1 MFHLKVGRIY
11 LSPQATHLDTDI
23 QHCAELTFSVI
34 PKIKHLQAGTGILN
48 LLPITYANWPR
59 LRDRL
64 TLGGRTFPREPYP
77 YGDMDFNH
85 VYRYLS
91 LDYHFQ
97 PLH

>member
-1 MFHLKVGRIY
+1 MCIGYSLRPHL
-11 LSPQATHLDTDI
+11 S
-23 QHCAELTFSVI
+23 S
-34 PKIKHLQAGTGILN
+34 
-48 LLPITYANWPR
+48 
-59 LRDRL
+59 RL
-64 TLGGRTFPREPYP
+64 TLGGRTFPRKPYP